1 MLIGQVGKNRKFNT
15 VFGKTLCILGH
26 AEFLEPISN

>member
-15 VFGKTLCILGH
+15 VFSKTLCILGH